1 MDTHKHIITCTLW
14 NASVRNKHLELSK
27 FLNEHNID
35 IAIITKTWLKP
46 SDNFKLR
53 NYNTYR
59 KDRPTIQIKT
69 QEEGYSSL
77 SAMIFPSN
85 TLPNPNLRTSNFCL
99 SN

>member
-14 NASVRNKHLELSK
+14 NATSVRNKHFELSK

-35 IAIITKTWLKP
+35 IAITETWLKP

-53 NYNTYR
+53 NYNIYR
-59 KDRPTIQIKT
+59 KDRPTTPKT
-69 QEEGYSSL
+69 QEEVYSSL
-77 SAMIFPSN
+77 SATIFPSN
-85 TLPNPNLRTSNFCL
+85 IPPNPNSRTSNFCL